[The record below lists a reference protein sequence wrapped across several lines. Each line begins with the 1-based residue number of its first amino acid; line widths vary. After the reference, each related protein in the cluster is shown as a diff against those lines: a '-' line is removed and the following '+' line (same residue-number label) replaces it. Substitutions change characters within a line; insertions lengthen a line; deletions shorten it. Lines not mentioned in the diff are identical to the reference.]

1 MSLYTQNAF
10 NTVWQ
15 GPWWASDL
23 DSILPM
29 QEAKGSTLVR
39 ELRSYIPYD
48 VIKKKDS
55 TIEKT
60 VSDYNQLRGF
70 PSGSVMKNLPA
81 M

>member
-1 MSLYTQNAF
+1 
-10 NTVWQ
+10 
-15 GPWWASDL
+15 
-23 DSILPM
+23 M

-39 ELRSYIPYD
+39 ELRSHIPYD
-48 VIKKKDS
+48 VIKKKKDS

-70 PSGSVMKNLPA
+70 PSGSVVENLPA

>member
-1 MSLYTQNAF
+1 
-10 NTVWQ
+10 
-15 GPWWASDL
+15 
-23 DSILPM
+23 M

-70 PSGSVMKNLPA
+70 PSGSVVKNLPA